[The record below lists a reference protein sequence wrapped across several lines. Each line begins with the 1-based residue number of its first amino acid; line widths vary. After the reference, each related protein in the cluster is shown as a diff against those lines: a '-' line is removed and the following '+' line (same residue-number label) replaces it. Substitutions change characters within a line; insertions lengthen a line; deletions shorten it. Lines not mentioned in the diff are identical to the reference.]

1 MSRILVLLLGAVAA
15 VTFAALVLVA
25 IPKALLGQV
34 QPPAQLK
41 PYTAEQ
47 AKGRMVY
54 VQNGCVYCHS
64 QQVRDLAITTD
75 AQRGWGRPS
84 VPADYYYDQ
93 PHLLGTMRTGP
104 DLMNVGA
111 RLPDPQWQLLHL
123 YQPRAL
129 VPWSIMPSFPYLFAL
144 KDRAAPG
151 DTVVKVPAEFAPVGK
166 VVVARP
172 EAVALVNY
180 LLSLNHTYPPPEE
193 QQPTEATSEAAQPA
207 TQAPQAR

>member
-1 MSRILVLLLGAVAA
+1 MSRILVLLMGALAA
-15 VTFAALVLVA
+15 VTFAALILVA
-25 IPKALLGQV
+25 IPKALLGKV

-47 AKGRMVY
+47 ARGRMVY
-54 VQNGCVYCHS
+54 VQNGCVYCHT
-64 QQVRDLAITTD
+64 QQVRDSAITTD

-129 VPWSIMPSFPYLFAL
+129 VPWSIMPSFPFLFIL
-144 KDRAAPG
+144 KNRAAPG
-151 DTVVKVPAEFAPVGK
+151 DTVVKVPAQFVPVGK
-166 VVVARP
+166 VVVAKP

-180 LLSLNHTYPPPEE
+180 LVSLNHTYPLPVDE
-193 QQPTEATSEAAQPA
+193 QATAAVSRAAQPA
-207 TQAPQAR
+207 PQAR